1 VSHPRGGSRNA
12 IAMSEEKENSAL
24 SFVHKVF
31 PAGHFVISMMFVV
44 CSIALMV
51 FAILQFWAGIGP
63 AGDIPVQQRVNLV
76 LEGISLLVVS
86 VAALELGQTLLEE
99 EVQRRAHMS
108 APTRVRRFLSRF
120 MVVLVVSLSIETLV
134 TMFRFGREA
143 PQYLPYAAS
152 TGLAAAVLLAAWG
165 LFVHLNR
172 SAEEL
177 EPEAMQQAKRED
189 KKVDDRKGR

>member
-1 VSHPRGGSRNA
+1 
-12 IAMSEEKENSAL
+12 MSQEKENAAM

-51 FAILQFWAGIGP
+51 FAILQFWTGIGP
-63 AGDIPVQQRVNLV
+63 AGDIPVQKRVNLV
-76 LEGISLLVVS
+76 LEGLSLLVVA

-134 TMFRFGREA
+134 TVFRFGQEA

-152 TGLAAAVLLAAWG
+152 TGVAAALLLAGWG
-165 LFVHLNR
+165 VFVWLNR

-177 EPEAMQQAKRED
+177 EPEAMQDAKRED
-189 KKVDDRKGR
+189 KKVDDRKAR

>member
-1 VSHPRGGSRNA
+1 
-12 IAMSEEKENSAL
+12 MKEEKDESSLN
-24 SFVHKVF
+24 FVHKVF

-51 FAILQFWAGIGP
+51 FAIVEFWSGIAPGSEL
-63 AGDIPVQQRVNLV
+63 PVPKRVNLV
-76 LEGISLLVVS
+76 LEGLSLLVVS

-134 TMFRFGREA
+134 TVFRFGQEA

-152 TGLAAAVLLAAWG
+152 TGIAAALLLAGWG
-165 LFVHLNR
+165 VFVWLNR

-177 EPEAMQQAKRED
+177 EPEAMQQAKKE
-189 KKVDDRKGR
+189 DRKVK

>member
-1 VSHPRGGSRNA
+1 
-12 IAMSEEKENSAL
+12 MSEEKENSAL

-44 CSIALMV
+44 CSAALLV
-51 FAILQFWAGIGP
+51 FALIQFWEGANP
-63 AGDIPVQQRVNLV
+63 AADFQVQQRVNLV
-76 LEGISLLVVS
+76 LEGLSLLVVS

-152 TGLAAAVLLAAWG
+152 TGLAAAALLAAWG

>member
-1 VSHPRGGSRNA
+1 VSDLPDRSHA
-12 IAMSEEKENSAL
+12 IAMSEEKESSAL
-24 SFVHKVF
+24 RFVHTVF

-44 CSIALMV
+44 CSVALLV
-51 FAILQFWAGIGP
+51 FALIQFWEGANP
-63 AGDIPVQQRVNLV
+63 AADLQLQQRVNLV
-76 LEGISLLVVS
+76 LEGLSLLVVS

-134 TMFRFGREA
+134 TIFRFGREA

-152 TGLAAAVLLAAWG
+152 TGIAAAVLLAAWG

-177 EPEAMQQAKRED
+177 EPEAMQQAKKED
-189 KKVDDRKGR
+189 KKVK

>member
-1 VSHPRGGSRNA
+1 
-12 IAMSEEKENSAL
+12 MSEEKESTAL

-44 CSIALMV
+44 CSVALLT
-51 FAILQFWAGIGP
+51 FAVVQFSAGVNP
-63 AGDIPVQQRVNLV
+63 AADFPIQERVNLV

-134 TMFRFGREA
+134 TVFRFGREA
-143 PQYLPYAAS
+143 PQFLPYAAS

-165 LFVHLNR
+165 IFIRLNR

-189 KKVDDRKGR
+189 KKVDDRKAR